1 MRALVTGGIGFIRT
15 NPSDRLLRD
24 GHGVVLFDNVSR
36 TGVQLNFDWL
46 KGQLTLGISYS
57 QMHDSSACIVRD
69 GELLFAVAEERISRA
84 KHDARFPGESHSGAP
99 EIC

>member
-57 QMHDSSACIVRD
+57 QMHDSSAYRARWRA
-69 GELLFAVAEERISRA
+69 AVCRGGRA
-84 KHDARFPGESHSGAP
+84 DQPGEA
-99 EIC
+99 